1 MKIKN
6 ILKYVFV
13 CIIAFGII
21 GLVGE
26 PVLSASAQSSAQLK
40 QKLRQTNNKRNYLQ
54 QQKKKAD
61 LRLRREQNKLSS
73 NQQKL
78 EVAHEK
84 LQKNTIRYNNLVT
97 NLSSME
103 VQLNHALA
111 EFQKLD
117 AAMKQRIRQVF
128 MHQRTGMFDSILN
141 ARDVNSLLDTF
152 YFEKI
157 VIMEDYRRIQAL
169 KAKAQHIAALKSQVE
184 RQKRMI
190 ESSIRDINNQRTAIQ
205 NSIAANK
212 SMIERLKKDKAYYE
226 KTEKELANQSA
237 NIQNM
242 IAKLSKNNAG
252 SSSQVKITSTG
263 FIRPISGPITSQFG
277 YRIHP
282 IFKSRIFHSGIDIGG
297 PNGGAIR
304 ASNDGKVI
312 YSGWYGGYGKVVILD
327 HGVVNGQPITT
338 LYAHMSSIG
347 VSNGQ
352 MVKKGQTLGREG
364 STGYS
369 TGPHCHF
376 EVRVNGK
383 PVNPLNYVR

>member
-1 MKIKN
+1 MKIIN
-6 ILKYVFV
+6 ILKYVCV
-13 CIIAFGII
+13 CILALGII
-21 GLVGE
+21 GFSCESVY
-26 PVLSASAQSSAQLK
+26 SAPAQSSAQLK
-40 QKLRQTNNKRNYLQ
+40 QKLKQTNNKRNYLQ

-61 LRLRREQNKLSS
+61 LRLRREQNKLNN

-78 EVAHEK
+78 ELAHSR
-84 LQKNTIRYNNLVT
+84 LQQNTFRYNNLVT
-97 NLSSME
+97 NLASME
-103 VQLNHALA
+103 VQLNQALV

-117 AAMKQRIRQVF
+117 AEMKLRIRQVF
-128 MHQRTGMFDSILN
+128 MHQRTGMFESILYV
-141 ARDVNSLLDTF
+141 RDVNALLDTF

-157 VIMEDYRRIQAL
+157 VILEDYKRIQAL
-169 KAKAQHIAALKSQVE
+169 KAKAQHIASLKAQVE
-184 RQKRMI
+184 QQKRRI
-190 ESSIRDINNQRTAIQ
+190 ERSIREINFQRAAIQ

-212 SMIERLKKDKAYYE
+212 TMIERLKKDKAYYE

-237 NIQNM
+237 NLQNM
-242 IAKLSKNNAG
+242 IAKLAKNNAG
-252 SSSQVKITSTG
+252 SSSQVKISSTG
-263 FIRPISGPITSQFG
+263 FIRPISGPITSPFG

-282 IFKSRIFHSGIDIGG
+282 IFKSRIYHSGIDIGG

-338 LYAHMSSIG
+338 LYAHMSSIS

>member
-6 ILKYVFV
+6 ILKYIFV

-26 PVLSASAQSSAQLK
+26 PVLSAPAQSSAQLK

-242 IAKLSKNNAG
+242 IAKLSKSNAG
-252 SSSQVKITSTG
+252 SSSQVKISSTG
-263 FIRPISGPITSQFG
+263 FIRPISGPITSPFG
-277 YRIHP
+277 HRIHP

>member
-26 PVLSASAQSSAQLK
+26 PVLSAPAQSSAQLK

-54 QQKKKAD
+54 QQKRNAD
-61 LRLRREQNKLSS
+61 LRLRREQNKLSN

-103 VQLNHALA
+103 VQLNRALA

-141 ARDVNSLLDTF
+141 ARDVNTLLDTF

-184 RQKRMI
+184 HQKRMI

-263 FIRPISGPITSQFG
+263 FIRPISGPITSPFG

-297 PNGGAIR
+297 PNGGAIK

>member
-13 CIIAFGII
+13 CIFALGII
-21 GLVGE
+21 GFACE
-26 PVLSASAQSSAQLK
+26 PVFSAPTQSSAQLK
-40 QKLRQTNNKRNYLQ
+40 QKLKQTNNKRNYLQ

-61 LRLRREQNKLSS
+61 LRLRREQNKLNN

-78 EVAHEK
+78 EIAHTR
-84 LQKNTIRYNNLVT
+84 LQQNTIRYNNLVA
-97 NLSSME
+97 NLASME
-103 VQLNHALA
+103 IQLNDALK

-117 AAMKQRIRQVF
+117 AEMKTRIRQVY
-128 MHQRTGMFDSILN
+128 MHQRTGMFESILYV
-141 ARDVNSLLDTF
+141 RDVNALLDTF

-157 VIMEDYRRIQAL
+157 VIMEDYKRIQAL
-169 KAKAQHIAALKSQVE
+169 KAKAQHIANLKAQVE
-184 RQKRMI
+184 QQKRRI
-190 ESSIRDINNQRTAIQ
+190 ERSIREINSQRTAIQ

-212 SMIERLKKDKAYYE
+212 TMIERLKKDKAYYE

-237 NIQNM
+237 NLQNM
-242 IAKLSKNNAG
+242 IAKLAKNNAG
-252 SSSQVKITSTG
+252 SSSQVKISSTG
-263 FIRPISGPITSQFG
+263 FIRPISGPITSPFG

-282 IFKSRIFHSGIDIGG
+282 IFKSRIYHSGIDIGG

-327 HGVVNGQPITT
+327 HGVISGKPITT
-338 LYAHMSSIG
+338 LYAHMSSIS

-376 EVRVNGK
+376 EVRENGK
-383 PVNPLNYVR
+383 PVNPLSYVR

>member
-21 GLVGE
+21 GLVGD
-26 PVLSASAQSSAQLK
+26 PVLSAPAQSSAQLK

-54 QQKKKAD
+54 QQKRNAD
-61 LRLRREQNKLSS
+61 LRLRREQNKLSN

-141 ARDVNSLLDTF
+141 ARDVNTLLDTF

-263 FIRPISGPITSQFG
+263 FIRPISGPITSPFG

-297 PNGGAIR
+297 PNGGAIK

-347 VSNGQ
+347 VSNGV

>member
-6 ILKYVFV
+6 VIKYIFLCV
-13 CIIAFGII
+13 IALGITGIAF
-21 GLVGE
+21 E
-26 PVLSASAQSSAQLK
+26 PVCSAPAQSSAQLK
-40 QKLRQTNNKRNYLQ
+40 QKLKQTNNKRNYLQ
-54 QQKKKAD
+54 LQKNKAD
-61 LRLRREQNKLSS
+61 LRLRREQNKLSN

-78 EVAHEK
+78 EIAHSR
-84 LQKNTIRYNNLVT
+84 LQQNTIRYNNLVA

-103 VQLNHALA
+103 IQLNHALA

-117 AAMKQRIRQVF
+117 AEMKARIRQVF
-128 MHQRTGMFDSILN
+128 MHQRTGMFESILY
-141 ARDVNSLLDTF
+141 AKDVNSLLDTF

-157 VIMEDYRRIQAL
+157 VILEDYRRIQAL

-184 RQKRMI
+184 SQKRMI

-242 IAKLSKNNAG
+242 IAKLAKNNAG
-252 SSSQVKITSTG
+252 SSSRVVVSSTG
-263 FIRPISGPITSQFG
+263 FIRPISGPITSPFG

-282 IFKSRIFHSGIDIGG
+282 IFKSRIYHSGIDIGG
-297 PNGGAIR
+297 PNGGAIK

-327 HGVVNGQPITT
+327 HGVINGKPITT
-338 LYAHMSSIG
+338 LYAHMSSIS

-352 MVKKGQTLGREG
+352 MVTKGQTLGREG

-383 PVNPLNYVR
+383 PVNPLSYVR

>member
-1 MKIKN
+1 MKIKTL
-6 ILKYVFV
+6 IKYIFV
-13 CIIAFGII
+13 CLIIVGITCI
-21 GLVGE
+21 SGDFCF
-26 PVLSASAQSSAQLK
+26 SAPAQSSAQLK
-40 QKLRQTNNKRNYLQ
+40 QKLRQTNYKRNYLQ
-54 QQKKKAD
+54 QQKKNAD
-61 LRLRREQNKLSS
+61 LRLRREQNKLNT
-73 NQQKL
+73 NQQRL
-78 EVAHEK
+78 EVAHTR
-84 LQKNTIRYNNLVT
+84 LQENTIRYNNLVT
-97 NLSSME
+97 NLSAME

-117 AAMKQRIRQVF
+117 AEMKLRIRQVF
-128 MHQRTGMFDSILN
+128 MHQRTGMFESILY
-141 ARDVNSLLDTF
+141 ARDVNALLDIF

-157 VIMEDYRRIQAL
+157 VIMEDYKRIQSL
-169 KAKAQHIAALKSQVE
+169 KAKAQHIAALKAQVE
-184 RQKRMI
+184 NQKRMI
-190 ESSIRDINNQRTAIQ
+190 ESSIREINSQRASIQ

-226 KTEKELANQSA
+226 KTEKELAKQSA
-237 NIQNM
+237 NIQSM
-242 IAKLSKNNAG
+242 IAKLSKNTG
-252 SSSQVKITSTG
+252 GSSQVKITSTG
-263 FIRPISGPITSQFG
+263 FIRPISGPITSPFG
-277 YRIHP
+277 HRIHP

-297 PNGGAIR
+297 PNGGAIK

>member
-1 MKIKN
+1 MI
-6 ILKYVFV
+6 IFCTLGTV
-13 CIIAFGII
+13 CLPYCYAA
-21 GLVGE
+21 E
-26 PVLSASAQSSAQLK
+26 SSAQLT
-40 QKLRQTNNKRNYLQ
+40 QKLKQTNNKRNYLQ
-54 QQKKKAD
+54 QQKKNAD
-61 LRLRREQNKLSS
+61 FKLKREQNKLSN
-73 NQQKL
+73 NQQRL
-78 EVAHEK
+78 EAAHTR
-84 LQKNTIRYNNLVT
+84 LQENTVRYNNLLT
-97 NLSSME
+97 NLASME
-103 VQLNHALA
+103 SQLNVAMA

-117 AAMKQRIRQVF
+117 AEMKQRIRQVF
-128 MHQRTGMFDSILN
+128 MHQRTGMFDAILYS
-141 ARDVNSLLDTF
+141 RDINVLLDNF

-157 VIMEDYRRIQAL
+157 IIMEDYKRIQAV
-169 KAKAQHIAALKSQVE
+169 KAKAAHIAALKSQVE
-184 RQKRMI
+184 NQKRMI
-190 ESSIRDINNQRTAIQ
+190 ESSIKEINSQRISIQ

-226 KTEKELANQSA
+226 KTEKELARQSA
-237 NIQNM
+237 NIQSM
-242 IAKLSKNNAG
+242 IAKISKNNAG
-252 SSSQVKITSTG
+252 SNTQVKITSTG
-263 FIRPISGPITSQFG
+263 FIRPISGPITSRFG

-282 IFKSRIFHSGIDIGG
+282 IFKSRIYHSGIDIGG
-297 PNGGAIR
+297 PNGGAIK

-327 HGVVNGQPITT
+327 HGVINGQPITT

-383 PVNPLNYVR
+383 PVNPLNYVK

>member
-226 KTEKELANQSA
+226 KAEKELANQSA

>member
-1 MKIKN
+1 MKIKTL
-6 ILKYVFV
+6 IKYIFV
-13 CIIAFGII
+13 CFIIVGITCI
-21 GLVGE
+21 SGDFCF
-26 PVLSASAQSSAQLK
+26 SAPAQSSAQLK
-40 QKLRQTNNKRNYLQ
+40 QKLRQTNYKRNYLQ
-54 QQKKKAD
+54 QQKKNAD
-61 LRLRREQNKLSS
+61 LRLRREQNKLNT
-73 NQQKL
+73 NQQRL
-78 EVAHEK
+78 EVAHTR
-84 LQKNTIRYNNLVT
+84 LQENTIRYNNLVT
-97 NLSSME
+97 NLSAME

-117 AAMKQRIRQVF
+117 AEMKLRIRQVF
-128 MHQRTGMFDSILN
+128 MHQRTGMFESILY
-141 ARDVNSLLDTF
+141 ARDVNALLDIF

-157 VIMEDYRRIQAL
+157 VIMEDYKRIQSL
-169 KAKAQHIAALKSQVE
+169 KAKAQHIAALKAQVE
-184 RQKRMI
+184 NQKRMI
-190 ESSIRDINNQRTAIQ
+190 ESSIREINSQRASIQ

-226 KTEKELANQSA
+226 KTEKELAKQSA
-237 NIQNM
+237 NIQSM
-242 IAKLSKNNAG
+242 IAKLSKNTG
-252 SSSQVKITSTG
+252 GSSQVKITSTG
-263 FIRPISGPITSQFG
+263 FIRPISGPITSPFG
-277 YRIHP
+277 HRIHP

-297 PNGGAIR
+297 PNGGAIK

-327 HGVVNGQPITT
+327 HGIVNGQPITT

>member
-26 PVLSASAQSSAQLK
+26 PVLSAPAQSSAQLK

-103 VQLNHALA
+103 VQLNHALD

-263 FIRPISGPITSQFG
+263 FIRPISGPITSPFG